1 MTNADRIRAM
11 SDKELERF
19 LCSTNT
25 SSSCAYCRWEKDSLF
40 EDCTLSKWLKR
51 EIKLIEKEN
60 AWKD

>member
-19 LCSTNT
+19 LCSANT
-25 SSSCAYCRWEKDSLF
+25 SLNCAYCAWETDSLF

-51 EIKLIEKEN
+51 EIKPIEKED
-60 AWKD
+60 A